1 MRWFALF
8 ALLAAGA
15 LCACENQAN
24 APATP
29 VANTAYPAESP
40 YHNVRPPEEYFQVLT
55 PQLRAD
61 LETTGIPRDLG
72 DSATENVVVT
82 EANYLAA
89 LSKAQSNGLERL
101 SEDERLTVL
110 FVSVAALAAQ
120 EETVTYTVAATDA
133 TSKAQIGA
141 LTVAEMYRFDT
152 YDGYTLPN
160 LSRRQVTGDEMAW
173 DFGSSPHY
181 AVDAPQ
187 EVIESYDFANGGSED
202 EKVTRIR
209 CERTNGT
216 WSRYLS
222 DYTEQ
227 YALDWFLHIVPNVEF
242 SSLSAEPRE
251 IETVQGRSAYKLIE
265 VSDFGLGRG
274 TERRYWLDKE
284 TLWPLQ
290 WEFEIDGDSARS
302 LGWEYQGHGY
312 IVRGTV
318 EEINTEINIPLLSE
332 GTNCGG

>member
-1 MRWFALF
+1 
-8 ALLAAGA
+8 
-15 LCACENQAN
+15 
-24 APATP
+24 
-29 VANTAYPAESP
+29 
-40 YHNVRPPEEYFQVLT
+40 VLT

-72 DSATENVVVT
+72 DFATENVVVT

-89 LSKAQSNGLERL
+89 LSSAQSNGLERL

-120 EETVTYTVAATDA
+120 EETVTYAVVATDP

-160 LSRRQVTGDEMAW
+160 LSRRQVTGDKMAW
-173 DFGSSPHY
+173 DFGTSPHY

-187 EVIESYDFANGGSED
+187 QVIESYDFTNGGTED

-209 CERTNGT
+209 CERTKGS

-227 YALDWFLHIVPNVEF
+227 YGLDWFLHIFPNF
-242 SSLSAEPRE
+242 PFTISIQAEPRG
-251 IETVQGRSAYKLIE
+251 VQAIGGRPAYELAQVEDSGPAKGGEMRL
-265 VSDFGLGRG
+265 
-274 TERRYWLDKE
+274 WLDKE

-290 WEFEIDGDSARS
+290 WEFEIDEDSARS
-302 LGWEYQGHGY
+302 LGWDYRNRGY
-312 IVRGTV
+312 TVRGSV
-318 EEINTEINIPLLSE
+318 EQVNAQIEIPLLHE
-332 GTNCGG
+332 GVSCGE